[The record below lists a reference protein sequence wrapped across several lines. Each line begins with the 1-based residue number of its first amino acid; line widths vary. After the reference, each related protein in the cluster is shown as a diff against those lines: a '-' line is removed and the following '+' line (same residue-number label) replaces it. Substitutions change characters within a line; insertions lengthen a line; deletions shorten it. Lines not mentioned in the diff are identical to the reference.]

1 MERAP
6 PPALA
11 AAALAAMDEA
21 FMDTPLS
28 PKRPR
33 QDDTPDQVGAGA
45 SGPRPGTTEN
55 NATKA
60 YAHHVLQRQLAR
72 LCSLIAVAMAM
83 VRQRSYS
90 LLLAF

>member
-11 AAALAAMDEA
+11 AAALAAMDEG

-33 QDDTPDQVGAGA
+33 QDDPPSQVGTGA
-45 SGPRPGTTEN
+45 SGSRPRTTEN
-55 NATKA
+55 GKITACMLASETVKKCSPPP
-60 YAHHVLQRQLAR
+60 HV
-72 LCSLIAVAMAM
+72 I
-83 VRQRSYS
+83 Y
-90 LLLAF
+90 